1 MISNRDKKLFA
12 HAMRV
17 AELSECKF
25 RHGAT
30 ISLKGRVLGLGVNR
44 DVYRPVERFLCG
56 HERDHAAEKRRSRQE
71 TTHAEVDAIFRVA
84 SKTGLS
90 RVTLYSARIT
100 KSGNP
105 GSSYPCSSCQ
115 QIIKAVGV
123 KRVVYFDGEKL
134 AEWIP

>member
-1 MISNRDKKLFA
+1 MFFDLLKDFCVVTKEILRLKNAARARKL
-12 HAMRV
+12 HM
-17 AELSECKF
+17 
-25 RHGAT
+25 
-30 ISLKGRVLGLGVNR
+30 
-44 DVYRPVERFLCG
+44 
-56 HERDHAAEKRRSRQE
+56 
-71 TTHAEVDAIFRVA
+71 EVDAIFRVA

-100 KSGNP
+100 KSGDP